1 MFINQNKGPQMTKR
15 NRNITKPL
23 GISVGMT
30 ILLLSFFLVLAC
42 SSSTPQEEAAVS
54 ETENLPIKVEEPQVE
69 LEPMPLKYVLGQ
81 FEPAQDS
88 NFTRIASQYTN
99 KTNIYLHQETYSAF
113 LRMYEAAK
121 KDSISLRILSATRNF
136 NSQKSI
142 WEAKWNGQR
151 KLSDGTNAAEIAD
164 KSQRALRIL
173 EYSSMPST
181 SRHHWG
187 TDIDLNSLNNTFFEK
202 GEGLKI
208 YQWLTTHASE
218 YGFCQTYSPKGPN
231 RPTGYN
237 EEKWHWSYLPL
248 AKRYLKTAKDSLSD
262 KDISGFEGAEVAPA
276 IEVVKNY
283 ILGINKA
290 CL

>member
-1 MFINQNKGPQMTKR
+1 MTK
-15 NRNITKPL
+15 PF

-30 ILLLSFFLVLAC
+30 MSLLFLVVILAC
-42 SSSTPQEEAAVS
+42 GSSSQEEAEAAKT
-54 ETENLPIKVEEPQVE
+54 ETASLPSSAPAPKAAIEP
-69 LEPMPLKYVLGQ
+69 LPLKYVVGQ

-88 NFTRIASQYTN
+88 NFVRIAPQYTN
-99 KTNIYLHQETYSAF
+99 KTNIYLHKETYSAF

-121 KDSISLRILSATRNF
+121 KDSINLRILSATRNF

-142 WEAKWNGQR
+142 WEAKWTGQR

-173 EYSSMPST
+173 EYSSMPGT

-187 TDIDLNSLNNTFFEK
+187 TDIDLNSLNNAFFEK

-208 YQWLTTHASE
+208 YQWLTAHAST
-218 YGFCQTYSPKGPN
+218 YGFCQPYSPKGPK
-231 RPTGYN
+231 RPNGYN

-248 AKRYLKTAKDSLSD
+248 AKRYLKTAKDSLKD

-283 ILGINKA
+283 ILGINEA

>member
-1 MFINQNKGPQMTKR
+1 MTK
-15 NRNITKPL
+15 PF
-23 GISVGMT
+23 GISVAMT
-30 ILLLSFFLVLAC
+30 MSLLFLLVVLAC
-42 SSSTPQEEAAVS
+42 SSSSPQEEAEAAKTETASLPSSAPAPKAAV
-54 ETENLPIKVEEPQVE
+54 EP
-69 LEPMPLKYVLGQ
+69 LALKYVVGQ

-88 NFTRIASQYTN
+88 NFVRIDPQYTN
-99 KTNIYLHQETYSAF
+99 KTNIYLHKETYSAF

-121 KDSISLRILSATRNF
+121 KDSINLRILSATRNF

-142 WEAKWNGQR
+142 WEAKWTGQR

-173 EYSSMPST
+173 EYSSMPGT

-187 TDIDLNSLNNTFFEK
+187 TDIDLNSLNNAFFEK
-202 GEGLKI
+202 GEGLRI
-208 YQWLTTHASE
+208 YNWLTTHAST
-218 YGFCQTYSPKGPN
+218 YGFCQPYSPKGPN
-231 RPTGYN
+231 RPSGYN

-248 AKRYLKTAKDSLSD
+248 AKRYLKTAKDSLKD
-262 KDISGFEGAEVAPA
+262 KDISGFAGAEVAPA

-283 ILGINKA
+283 ILGINQA